1 MYGVDVSRRCLMSVK
16 IKIHQFS
23 DPMWMLGRKASAI
36 QSTKE
41 CLKVLEERD
50 REAALGPG
58 SRHWLIVN
66 CV

>member
-1 MYGVDVSRRCLMSVK
+1 MSVK